1 MLNFNDYK
9 YKRLDFFDTK
19 EKINDLIKKL
29 SNEKNI
35 SNYLNICNEIISLQ
49 SQIET
54 QADYADIRNMR
65 NSKDEFYK
73 TELDYWDEFKPKFD
87 LLFIPF
93 YKLILESDFQ
103 EELHE
108 VLPLNFFNTINY
120 KLRISDDSVVL
131 LKQKDNQ
138 LKTKYRDLN
147 RSLILYNNEEK
158 PMSYVTSLFS
168 SKDRNIRKK
177 AHDSVNDYYLA
188 KRNELN
194 EIFFEMVKVRNEI
207 AKKLGFNDY
216 SEYSL
221 YDLRRFGCDYKDI
234 KSFRDNI
241 LEAFNPIVE
250 KLEEFKKAELDL
262 DKIEY
267 YDSIS
272 FKEMPNTLYKNE
284 ELLSNL
290 EFSFSKVDKELLKLY
305 SNMLNNNY
313 IDLIPNDNK
322 LNIGITNYLTEM
334 GMPTITG
341 NLKGTYYD
349 VDVITHEVGHAFQK
363 YCASKMDKNFIVSP
377 LLKYPTFDI
386 AEMFSYAMELIMM
399 ENVDNIFDKED
410 YNKFCFL
417 KISSLVSTLPYICL
431 VDEFQEIVYKKEDLK
446 KEDPPKIWLDLVS
459 KYHLEAK
466 NSGHQN
472 LENGGYFY
480 RQSHIFMN
488 PFYYIDY
495 ALSYFG
501 AFSIWNNSS
510 KNLDFFKE
518 IGSVASYYPLNI
530 LISKYNL
537 ENPFSL
543 DGVEKIV
550 ALLNNELENKKV
562 LSKNKIKR

>member
-9 YKRLDFFDTK
+9 YKRLVFFDTK

-131 LKQKDNQ
+131 LKQKENQ

-177 AHDSVNDYYLA
+177 AHDSVNDYYLD
-188 KRNELN
+188 KRNEFN

-221 YDLRRFGCDYKDI
+221 YDLRRFGYDYKDI

-313 IDLIPNDNK
+313 IDLIPNNNK
-322 LNIGITNYLTEM
+322 LNIGITNYLTEI